1 MFFSPDSSI
10 YFFGLKVHGTY
21 AASDVSN
28 TVVAP
33 LKIPRIRR
41 DDGQDLN
48 FSQIRRIVIGL
59 VSAGGTVVT
68 AVGSFFGCKRFK
80 KKGKGES
87 KDLEANNKSGM
98 LQGKAM
104 KLSLTSTI

>member
-1 MFFSPDSSI
+1 MLLSADSSTC
-10 YFFGLKVHGTY
+10 FFGLKVHGTY

-41 DDGQDLN
+41 DDDQDLN

-59 VSAGGTVVT
+59 VSAVGTVVT

-87 KDLEANNKSGM
+87 KDPEADNKPGM
-98 LQGKAM
+98 LQGKEI
-104 KLSLTSTI
+104 KLSLTSI